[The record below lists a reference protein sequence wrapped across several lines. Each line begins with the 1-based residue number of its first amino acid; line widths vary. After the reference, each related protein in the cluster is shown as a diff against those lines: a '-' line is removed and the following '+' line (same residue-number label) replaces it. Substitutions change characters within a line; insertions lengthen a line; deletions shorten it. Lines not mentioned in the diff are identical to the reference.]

1 MKATAN
7 DGPWTIIDLFAGAG
21 GFSEGFRQ
29 AGFRSI
35 VANDFDEWAAATYS
49 ANHARHGSR
58 MIVGDICSPR
68 IKAQLIECIQ
78 GQQID
83 VVVGGPPCQ
92 AFSQVRNHDRIIKDP
107 RNSLYRQ
114 YVSIV
119 RTVQPRTFVMENV
132 VGLDNLAGGEVKRQI
147 VEDLQLGG
155 AYCVASAVVDVA
167 MCGVP
172 QSRPRILFVGVR
184 SDLRS
189 KPSFPRGTTLPLPEL
204 DRVLRKG
211 RWTYELTG
219 CPLFPLEGQIA
230 LQALLDP
237 ESLELTTVEQAIGDL
252 CHLRPS
258 ETLVRKPSDGVVPYI
273 MEPASAYQRA
283 RRAGSTALYNAD
295 VPSIREDTVRR
306 LKAIP
311 QGGNFRDIPE
321 RLNGRYLDG
330 RKWGPDIG
338 RDNLSRKHFS
348 AYRKL
353 HPNIFSWTLNTK
365 ADCVYHYA
373 QQRALSVREF
383 ARLHSFDDTYIF
395 NNGDRHSRYRQVGN
409 SVPPLLAKAIA
420 ESLIPILS
428 AHDRDRSSHG
438 SLGHAEAAD

>member
-1 MKATAN
+1 
-7 DGPWTIIDLFAGAG
+7 
-21 GFSEGFRQ
+21 
-29 AGFRSI
+29 
-35 VANDFDEWAAATYS
+35 
-49 ANHARHGSR
+49 
-58 MIVGDICSPR
+58 
-68 IKAQLIECIQ
+68 
-78 GQQID
+78 
-83 VVVGGPPCQ
+83 
-92 AFSQVRNHDRIIKDP
+92 
-107 RNSLYRQ
+107 
-114 YVSIV
+114 
-119 RTVQPRTFVMENV
+119 
-132 VGLDNLAGGEVKRQI
+132 
-147 VEDLQLGG
+147 
-155 AYCVASAVVDVA
+155 
-167 MCGVP
+167 
-172 QSRPRILFVGVR
+172 
-184 SDLRS
+184 
-189 KPSFPRGTTLPLPEL
+189 
-204 DRVLRKG
+204 
-211 RWTYELTG
+211 
-219 CPLFPLEGQIA
+219 
-230 LQALLDP
+230 
-237 ESLELTTVEQAIGDL
+237 
-252 CHLRPS
+252 
-258 ETLVRKPSDGVVPYI
+258 
-273 MEPASAYQRA
+273 
-283 RRAGSTALYNAD
+283 
-295 VPSIREDTVRR
+295 VRR